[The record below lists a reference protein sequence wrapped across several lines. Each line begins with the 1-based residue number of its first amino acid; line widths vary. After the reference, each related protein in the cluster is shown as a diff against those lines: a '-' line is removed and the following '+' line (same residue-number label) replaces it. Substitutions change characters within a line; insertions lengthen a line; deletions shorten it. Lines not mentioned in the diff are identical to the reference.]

1 MALLRGPQLSYNARI
16 RASWKTSPSSAMQ
29 DPAAPPD
36 SAPPPDSGPAPI
48 PGPES
53 SFWNPVGWVEDLRL
67 ALAFLTRLP
76 VRGSIAP
83 RPLAVAVRC
92 FPLVGLIVGLG
103 GGLVYALGLKLGLPA
118 LGAGLFAIVAT
129 GVMTG
134 ALHEDGLADS
144 ADGLAGGEDRER
156 RLAIMSDSRIGS
168 YGVLALIV
176 SVMARASLLAALPG
190 DQAIAA
196 LIGAH
201 ALARAAMALV
211 MARSLP
217 AKSSG
222 LGAGAGK
229 PAEGATLV
237 ALAIAAVVAWIAL
250 GPVAAAIALVAT
262 IALAWMTARL
272 GKHLIGGYTG
282 DLLGAV
288 EQMSEIAVLAVA
300 AAAW

>member
-1 MALLRGPQLSYNARI
+1 M
-16 RASWKTSPSSAMQ
+16 
-29 DPAAPPD
+29 
-36 SAPPPDSGPAPI
+36 
-48 PGPES
+48 
-53 SFWNPVGWVEDLRL
+53 GWVEDLRL

-76 VRGSIAP
+76 IPGRLAP

-92 FPLVGLIVGLG
+92 FPLVGFVVGLG

-118 LGAGLFAIVAT
+118 LGAALFGIVAT
-129 GVMTG
+129 GLLTG

-144 ADGLAGGEDRER
+144 ADGLAGGQDRER

-176 SVMARASLLAALPG
+176 SVLARASLLAALPA
-190 DQAIAA
+190 DQGIAA

-217 AKSSG
+217 AKSGG
-222 LGAGAGK
+222 LGAAAGK
-229 PAEGATLV
+229 PAEGAALV
-237 ALAIAAVVAWIAL
+237 ALAIAAIIAWIAL
-250 GPVAAAIALVAT
+250 GPVAAAIALVAI
-262 IALAWMTARL
+262 IALTWLTARL
-272 GKHLIGGYTG
+272 GKRLIGGYTG

-288 EQMSEIAVLAVA
+288 EQVSEIAILAVA
-300 AAAW
+300 AAAS